1 MAEVLQ
7 LQQEIKEIV
16 AKVHDIT
23 YFDTFVKPED
33 AKSIFINNPIYFQGI
48 NDVIIHYINILQ
60 TYVGNLE
67 ILNNIISKIR
77 EIVCVSYCINFY
89 ICNIDISRSLKMIS
103 TEDEPEQKKIT
114 KVNYFI
120 IQSRKIRS
128 MLKKYIE
135 THNIS
140 VSNINDKYS
149 DLDINTIIQIPDETY
164 YPDFVELDIFK
175 RVNDIIDTVFENIE
189 LNINAF
195 IDYVIDNLSI
205 LHYNHQINSSTML
218 QLKILSSLILNKLIH
233 ISGNNILHLNKV
245 LACYSEI
252 VVSCGFSVDIP
263 QSKIELFSMAL
274 SKKIKRQ
281 TIISENI
288 KESCINCIRKFNLQQ
303 EGVASR

>member
-1 MAEVLQ
+1 MADDLQ
-7 LQQEIKEIV
+7 LQYTINEIA
-16 AKVHDIT
+16 AKIHDIT
-23 YFDTFVKPED
+23 YFDVFLKPEQ
-33 AKSIFINNPIYFQGI
+33 AKSVYISNPIYYQGI
-48 NDVIIHYINILQ
+48 TDVLINYIRVLEQYI
-60 TYVGNLE
+60 GNLD
-67 ILNNIISKIR
+67 ILENIITQVR
-77 EIVCVSYCINFY
+77 EIVCVCYCINFY
-89 ICNIDISRSLKMIS
+89 ISNIDISRSLKMIS

-195 IDYVIDNLSI
+195 IDYVIDKLTI

-233 ISGNNILHLNKV
+233 ISGNNILNLNKV
-245 LACYSEI
+245 LVCYSETI
-252 VVSCGFSVDIP
+252 IFSEFNAEIP
-263 QSKIELFSMAL
+263 PSKMESFSMAL
-274 SKKIKRQ
+274 DHNHRRTAMYSKKIV
-281 TIISENI
+281 EC
-288 KESCINCIRKFNLQQ
+288 CINCIAKLDLQQ
-303 EGVASR
+303 ERVISR